1 MLANRL
7 ITWLFGELN
16 AGKFK
21 LLALNLPPSNIKSK
35 FKEQTPLNFTF
46 QATSEFDLGASR
58 AEPYSASFALCCRYF
73 TIKFSSV
80 SSSET

>member
-1 MLANRL
+1 MLARFL
-7 ITWLFGELN
+7 ITWLCGEQN

-46 QATSEFDLGASR
+46 QATGEFDLGASR
-58 AEPYSASFALCCRYF
+58 AESYSTAFALCCRYF

-80 SSSET
+80 SSSDT

>member
-1 MLANRL
+1 MLAHFL
-7 ITWLFGELN
+7 ITWLCGKQN

-35 FKEQTPLNFTF
+35 FKEQTSLNFTF
-46 QATSEFDLGASR
+46 YATGKFDLGTSR
-58 AEPYSASFALCCRYF
+58 AKPYSASFALCCRYF

-80 SSSET
+80 SSSAT